1 MDLSFISN
9 TTWKIISIC
18 LLVSLLC
25 SISVGALKSCN
36 STKLDNKRLEEIN
49 RLNEDISNI
58 KQDNINL
65 ENRILGLQSENEH
78 QKAIILS
85 KNAEIESLTQLQE
98 KYEQAICRQQEVSNK
113 IQETVGK
120 DEESREWFDQKIPDS
135 IYQILVDMGGNA
147 STNDDDVCM

>member
-58 KQDNINL
+58 KQENINL
-65 ENRILGLQSENEH
+65 ENRILGLQSEIEH
-78 QKAIILS
+78 QNSIIIS
-85 KNAEIESLTQLQE
+85 KNAEIDSLVNLQ
-98 KYEQAICRQQEVSNK
+98 KDYEQAICKQNSITTQINEIVENDNSSK
-113 IQETVGK
+113 
-120 DEESREWFDQKIPDS
+120 EWFDQKIPDS
-135 IYQILVDMGGNA
+135 LFEVLFTLGVDYSVDA
-147 STNDDDVCM
+147 DDVCM